1 MVRIIDSEERLSFTV
16 AFIALFLFWILVSSS
31 FDIQH
36 IVVGVMV
43 SFVVSRFSSDLILQ
57 KGEKLPS
64 FKSIPYIFI
73 YLVQLLIEIIKA
85 NIDVARI
92 VLDPK
97 LPISPAIVK
106 FKTKLK
112 ENNSKVA
119 LANSI
124 TLTPGTI
131 TIDLI
136 GDTFY
141 VHTLTRKAAEE
152 ITLWP
157 IENILEEIENV
168 T

>member
-1 MVRIIDSEERLSFTV
+1 MVESEERLSFTV

-31 FDIQH
+31 FDFQH
-36 IVVGVMV
+36 IVVGVIL

-57 KGEKLPS
+57 KGEGLPS
-64 FKSIPYIFI
+64 FKSIPYFFI
-73 YLVQLLIEIIKA
+73 YTGQLLIEIIKA
-85 NIDVARI
+85 NIDVAKI

-112 ENNSKVA
+112 GDNAKVT

-131 TIDLI
+131 TIDI
-136 GDTFY
+136 VGDTFY
-141 VHTLTRKAAEE
+141 VHTLTKKAAEE
-152 ITLWP
+152 ITHWP
-157 IENILEEIENV
+157 IENLLKEIENV